1 MSMRCCEESDINFIG
16 DIVKR
21 SEVPEVENIMFGAT
35 TEEQMKVEGEKVKW
49 SQLQLPDLLNN
60 DDILITQ

>member
-1 MSMRCCEESDINFIG
+1 MSVRCHEESGINFIG
-16 DIVKR
+16 DVVKR

-35 TEEQMKVEGEKVKW
+35 TEEQMEVEGEKVKW
-49 SQLQLPDLLNN
+49 SQLRLPDLLNN

>member
-1 MSMRCCEESDINFIG
+1 M
-16 DIVKR
+16 KR

-35 TEEQMKVEGEKVKW
+35 TEEQMEVEGEKVKW
-49 SQLQLPDLLNN
+49 SQLRLPDLLNN